1 MKNIFRKAVQKVRN
15 TATEVVRAVKE
26 NPGTFLVSA
35 AAIAMVAVP
44 VVTAARESRKTANW
58 LNSTTKTEN
67 VQPMMYNV
75 EVVLDAVQNTYNA
88 YKAGYEAEPESDH
101 INLVKYGFTKKD
113 AWVLSE
119 LGLCDGADDTQVGK
133 VHMFYLTPEEKNHLE
148 HLPFICKENTDA

>member
-1 MKNIFRKAVQKVRN
+1 MKNIFRKTVQKVRN
-15 TATEVVRAVKE
+15 TTAKVFRTAKE
-26 NPGTFLVSA
+26 DPE
-35 AAIAMVAVP
+35 VAVLGVAASVTG
-44 VVTAARESRKTANW
+44 VVYAWAAHNSRKTVNW
-58 LNSTTKTEN
+58 LNSTTETEN

-75 EVVLDAVQNTYNA
+75 EVILDAVQNTYNA
-88 YKAGYEAEPESDH
+88 FKAGYEAEPESDH

-148 HLPFICKENTDA
+148 HLPFICKENPNA

>member
-1 MKNIFRKAVQKVRN
+1 MKNIFRKTVKKVRE
-15 TATEVVRAVKE
+15 TAAKVSRTVKE
-26 NPGTFLVSA
+26 HPEVAVLGVA
-35 AAIAMVAVP
+35 AAVTGAVYAW
-44 VVTAARESRKTANW
+44 AAHDSRKTVNW
-58 LNSTTKTEN
+58 LNSTTETEN

-75 EVVLDAVQNTYNA
+75 EVVFDAVQNAYNA
-88 YKAGYEAEPESDH
+88 FKAGYEAEPESDH

-148 HLPFICKENTDA
+148 NLPFICKENPNA

>member
-1 MKNIFRKAVQKVRN
+1 MKNIFRKTVQKVRE
-15 TATEVVRAVKE
+15 TAEKVSRTVKE
-26 NPGTFLVSA
+26 HPEVAVLGVA
-35 AAIAMVAVP
+35 AAVTG
-44 VVTAARESRKTANW
+44 VVYAWAAHESRKTTNW
-58 LNSTTKTEN
+58 LNGAAETEN
-67 VQPMMYNV
+67 VQPMMYNA

-88 YKAGYEAEPESDH
+88 FKVGYEAEPEADH

-148 HLPFICKENTDA
+148 HLPFVCKENTDA

>member
-1 MKNIFRKAVQKVRN
+1 MKNIFRKTVKKVRE
-15 TATEVVRAVKE
+15 TAAKVSRTVKKHPEVAVL
-26 NPGTFLVSA
+26 GVA
-35 AAIAMVAVP
+35 AAVTG
-44 VVTAARESRKTANW
+44 VVYAWAAHDSRKTVNW
-58 LNSTTKTEN
+58 LNSTTETEN

-75 EVVLDAVQNTYNA
+75 EAILEAVQNTHNA
-88 YKAGYEAEPESDH
+88 FKAGYEAEPESDH

-148 HLPFICKENTDA
+148 HLPFICKENPNA